1 MIQVNQSTISYT
13 EDGRTDLPITTFELV
28 TGAGIIARLKL
39 EADGT
44 CYGIWVNAEHR
55 RKGHATTLWR
65 YAQANGYAPK
75 HSAER
80 TVDGQAWAA
89 SLNEPL
95 PELITV

>member
-1 MIQVNQSTISYT
+1 MIKVSQSTIAYT
-13 EDGRTDLPITTFELV
+13 EDGRTDLPITTLELLTLEGTV
-28 TGAGIIARLKL
+28 ARLKL

-44 CYGIWVNAEHR
+44 CYGIWVETSQR
-55 RKGHATTLWR
+55 RKGYATFLWR
-65 YAQANGYAPK
+65 YAQFHGYAPK

-95 PELITV
+95 PELVTV

>member
-1 MIQVNQSTISYT
+1 MISTSQSILQCA
-13 EDGRTDLPITTFELV
+13 EDGRRDLPLTTIEIKKV
-28 TGAGIIARLKL
+28 GQIIARLKL

-44 CYGIWVNAEHR
+44 CYGIWVDRQHR
-55 RKGHATTLWR
+55 RQGHATSLWR
-65 YAQANGYAPK
+65 YAQAAGFNPK

-95 PELITV
+95 PKLVNV